1 MELENSTLL
10 SILVG
15 MAGILAEL
23 IFHNTLSSSVFGMVL
38 CVVLALVILCCA
50 YFALDGISYS
60 MSAARKKEERRRR
73 EYDEKL
79 YRLLNRRLSE
89 QVKLEKA
96 IFSRLAKGISID
108 GNLAGEQG
116 VPFSAETLQELA
128 GQIDRSTTKAAKM
141 VARYGQKS
149 QADTDKVLSDIRK
162 DVLKSLDE
170 IALEVKRLEDCLN
183 GMNFSA
189 GVNDMPDEDILSQ
202 ELSESGEEVAPD
214 LFEEGPIGEIAIEDV
229 PVETMPESDADDSE
243 EELSSD
249 EIEALLMAA
258 GVGGVEPEKVE
269 EEMPL
274 KEAAEGTDEGMD
286 ADAADIS
293 EDNPS
298 DMDMAIELP
307 AEVEALL
314 ADDASLLA
322 EAEAL
327 LAENNI
333 TEDVL
338 PEEHDLP
345 GKDILL
351 GQQEDSEPEEPEPV
365 PEEAEL
371 EPEEPEPVSEEAELV
386 PEGPEPVPEEAELE
400 PEEPGPVPE
409 EAEFVL
415 GEPGPVPEEAELV
428 PEEPEPVLEEA
439 QADEEQKSAELTAL
453 DILRMKQEEKEK
465 SKAEQ
470 ATASD
475 AVEQET
481 APGKES
487 SETAVV
493 GGDANKMMSPDDIAA
508 LIASMN

>member
-189 GVNDMPDEDILSQ
+189 GVNDVPDEDILSQ

-229 PVETMPESDADDSE
+229 SVETMPESDADDSE

-333 TEDVL
+333 TEDLL

-345 GKDILL
+345 GEDILP
-351 GQQEDSEPEEPEPV
+351 GQQEDSEPEGPEPVLEEPEPVREKPEPVPEEPELVPEEAELVPEKPGPVPEEAEPMWEEPEPV

-371 EPEEPEPVSEEAELV
+371 EPEEPEPV
-386 PEGPEPVPEEAELE
+386 
-400 PEEPGPVPE
+400 
-409 EAEFVL
+409 
-415 GEPGPVPEEAELV
+415 
-428 PEEPEPVLEEA
+428 LEEA
-439 QADEEQKSAELTAL
+439 QTDEEQKSAELTAL